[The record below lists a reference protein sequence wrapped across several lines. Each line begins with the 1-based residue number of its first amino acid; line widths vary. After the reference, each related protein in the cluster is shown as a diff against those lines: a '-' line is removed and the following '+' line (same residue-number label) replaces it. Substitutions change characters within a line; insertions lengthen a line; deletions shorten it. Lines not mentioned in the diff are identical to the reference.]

1 MIELATRA
9 ALTVQGQAPS
19 IGLAVE
25 AVWVIWTVKLK
36 TGRAVILRAS
46 DSKAFKAAV
55 LIALVA
61 AEASA
66 VIASVLMVD
75 LGAVTASVA
84 AVDSVAVA
92 LGALAAE
99 EEGDF
104 AAAEAS
110 EVDAKINAL
119 TKLEFLGR
127 TNKAKNTY
135 KGKI

>member
-9 ALTVQGQAPS
+9 ASTVQEQATS
-19 IGLAVE
+19 IVLAVE
-25 AVWVIWTVKLK
+25 ADSGIWTVKLK

-46 DSKAFKAAV
+46 DSKAFKAAG

-61 AEASA
+61 AEAS
-66 VIASVLMVD
+66 VVMVD
-75 LGAVTASVA
+75 LATVTASVA
-84 AVDSVAVA
+84 VVDSVAVA

-99 EEGDF
+99 EEEDF

>member
-46 DSKAFKAAV
+46 DSKAFKAAG

-61 AEASA
+61 AEAS
-66 VIASVLMVD
+66 VVMVD
-75 LGAVTASVA
+75 LATVTASVA
-84 AVDSVAVA
+84 VVDSVAVA

>member
-1 MIELATRA
+1 
-9 ALTVQGQAPS
+9 V
-19 IGLAVE
+19 VN
-25 AVWVIWTVKLK
+25 
-36 TGRAVILRAS
+36 
-46 DSKAFKAAV
+46 
-55 LIALVA
+55 
-61 AEASA
+61 
-66 VIASVLMVD
+66 
-75 LGAVTASVA
+75 
-84 AVDSVAVA
+84 SVAVA
-92 LGALAAE
+92 LGALAQE

>member
-46 DSKAFKAAV
+46 DSKAFKAAG

-61 AEASA
+61 AEAS
-66 VIASVLMVD
+66 VVMVD
-75 LGAVTASVA
+75 LATVTASVA
-84 AVDSVAVA
+84 VVDSVAVA
-92 LGALAAE
+92 LGALAAVE
-99 EEGDF
+99 EEDF